1 MQEVLVF
8 RIEGMVNLERSAAL
22 REHTCD
28 LDIPVESA
36 GEPVGRAILT
46 STCVGFDCIA
56 AASADGGAISSDG
69 IHTNAA
75 GGAVAF
81 TAAGNHAIAG
91 RDGDAAEAVAAG
103 SNHAGAGDGT
113 AGAALGT
120 QACAI
125 GSPVGGDSLAM
136 YLGVGNHKHATASGL
151 NR

>member
-69 IHTNAA
+69 NHTVAAAVAGASAAKGIHTNAA

-91 RDGDAAEAVAAG
+91 
-103 SNHAGAGDGT
+103 
-113 AGAALGT
+113 
-120 QACAI
+120 
-125 GSPVGGDSLAM
+125 
-136 YLGVGNHKHATASGL
+136 
-151 NR
+151 